1 MPQTMRVPQFP
12 IRLIFDDGDS
22 RSVASAE
29 ALLESVQSIDSTDPR
44 SGVWIRDALDRT
56 VRLRMRSGDVEL
68 FDVI

>member
-1 MPQTMRVPQFP
+1 MPERTTAPQFP

-22 RSVASAE
+22 QSIASPD
-29 ALLESVQSIDSTDPR
+29 ALLQIVQSIDSTDPR

-56 VRLRMRSGDVEL
+56 VILRMRGGDVEL